1 VATERKSGTGGLDT
15 FLAASGSQLLDHRGD
30 QVMKYHIHKAV
41 VIGSGTMGAAIAAH
55 LANAGVPVTLLDI
68 VPKDAPVEDKDAR
81 NKIVNE
87 GWDRC
92 LKARPANLMSPE
104 LKTLVKLGNL
114 DDDFGVV
121 AEADW
126 ICEAIVEN
134 LEIKR
139 DLMARI
145 DDMRKRTSI
154 VSTNTSGIPVS
165 AIAEG
170 RSKEF
175 KKHFL
180 GIHFFNPPRY
190 LKLLEIIPTKDTDR
204 EVVEFFS
211 WFGEYRLGKGIVECK
226 DTPNFIGNRVAFG
239 TGAFAMDYILKNGY
253 TVDEVDAVTGP
264 LIGRPKT
271 ATFRLIDLVGLDVWD
286 HVGRNLAPL
295 IPHDQ
300 LGQEYLKAETPAK
313 LMSTMLKR
321 KWLGNKTKVGFYK
334 EVRKEDGSKE
344 FWSLDLNTLE
354 HVPPIKPRFDSVKAA
369 KDVEGLGDRLKV
381 LLEADDKAAELV
393 KALTYQSFQY
403 TSSIVP
409 EVADSPKPI
418 DDATRWGFSHEAGP
432 FETWDMLGVKDT
444 VKRMKAAGYP
454 AVEWVNDMLKA
465 GVESFYQYENGEKV
479 GVYNVTQ
486 QKYVPIRRPARM
498 IILKQQKIVSQNSG
512 ATIRD
517 LGDGV
522 ACLEFHTKMNALD
535 EDIMT
540 MTVEAFDRLEMDFDG
555 LVIGNEAENFS
566 AGANLFMMVVGAQ
579 QGMWDMLDSAVRK
592 LQEMNIRMRYSP
604 KPVVVAPAGL
614 TLGGGCE
621 ITMHGSR
628 VVAAAETY
636 IGLVELGAGVIPA
649 GGGTKEMLR
658 RILNPVMRVENAEPL
673 AALQRAFLQMGQAK
687 VATSAEEARGMNILT
702 PADRIVLNRDHLL
715 AEAKQEVLHMVAAG
729 YKPPAPELIYA
740 AGRDALAAI
749 RIGAWMFAEGK
760 YITQYDHHIAG
771 KLAYVMC
778 GGELTRPQWVSEQ
791 YILDLE
797 REAILSLFGE
807 EKTQARMWNLLQTG
821 KPLRN

>member
-1 VATERKSGTGGLDT
+1 
-15 FLAASGSQLLDHRGD
+15 
-30 QVMKYHIHKAV
+30 MKYHIRKAV
-41 VIGSGTMGAAIAAH
+41 VIGSGTMGAAIATH
-55 LANAGVPVTLLDI
+55 LANAGVSVTLLDI
-68 VPKDAPVEDKDAR
+68 LPTDAPADDKTAR

-87 GWDRC
+87 GWERC
-92 LKARPANLMSPE
+92 LKAKPANLMSSD
-104 LKTLVKLGNL
+104 LKTFVRLGNL
-114 DDDFGVV
+114 EDDFAAV

-134 LEIKR
+134 LKIKQ

-145 DDMRKRTSI
+145 DEVRKSNSI
-154 VSTNTSGIPVS
+154 VSTNTSGIPVA

-170 RSKEF
+170 RSKDF

-180 GIHFFNPPRY
+180 GTHFFNPPRY
-190 LKLLEIIPTKDTDR
+190 LKLLEMIPTQDTDKDI
-204 EVVEFFS
+204 VEFFS
-211 WFGEYRLGKGIVECK
+211 WFGEYRLGKGVVLCK

-239 TGAFAMDYILKNGY
+239 TGAFAMDFILKNGY

-295 IPHDQ
+295 IPHDK
-300 LGQEYLKAETPAK
+300 LGQEYLKAEAPGK
-313 LMSTMLKR
+313 LMSTMLER
-321 KWLGNKTKVGFYK
+321 QWLGNKTKVGFYR
-334 EVRKEDGSKE
+334 EVRGEDGKRE
-344 FWSLDLNTLE
+344 FYSLDLNTLE
-354 HVPPIKPRFDSVKAA
+354 HVPPTKPRFDSVKAA
-369 KDVEGLGDRLKV
+369 KDIEGLGDRLKV
-381 LLEADDKAAELV
+381 LLEADDKAANLIQ
-393 KALTYQSFQY
+393 ALTYQGFQY
-403 TSSIVP
+403 ASSIIP
-409 EVADSPKPI
+409 EVADTVKPI
-418 DDATRWGFSHEAGP
+418 DDAVRWGFMHEAGP
-432 FETWDMLGVKDT
+432 FEIWDMLGVNDT
-444 VKRMKAAGYP
+444 MERMQAAGYP
-454 AVEWVNDMLKA
+454 AAEWVSEMLEA
-465 GVESFYQYENGEKV
+465 GIDSFYQYENGEKV
-479 GVYNVTQ
+479 GVYNVVKGQ
-486 QKYVPIRRPARM
+486 YEKVKRLEGRIV
-498 IILKQQKIVSQNSG
+498 LKQQKIVSQNSG
-512 ATIRD
+512 ASIHD
-517 LGDGV
+517 LGNGV

-535 EDIMT
+535 EDVMN
-540 MTVEAFDRLEMDFDG
+540 MTVEALDRLETDFDG

-579 QGMWDMLDSAVRK
+579 QGMWDMLNAAVRK
-592 LQEMNIRMRYSP
+592 LQDMNMRMRYSP
-604 KPVVVAPAGL
+604 KPIVVAPAGL

-658 RILNPVMRVENAEPL
+658 RIVNPVMRVENAEPL

-687 VATSAEEARGMNILT
+687 VATSAEEARSMSILT

-715 AEAKQEVLHMVAAG
+715 TEAKKEVLHMVAAG
-729 YKPPAPELIYA
+729 FKPPAPELIYA

-749 RIGAWMFAEGK
+749 RIGAWMFQEGK
-760 YITQYDHHIAG
+760 YITPYDHHIAG

>member
-1 VATERKSGTGGLDT
+1 
-15 FLAASGSQLLDHRGD
+15 
-30 QVMKYHIHKAV
+30 MKYHIHKAV

-68 VPKDAPVEDKDAR
+68 LPKDAPADDQEAR
-81 NKIVNE
+81 DKIVNE
-87 GWDRC
+87 GWERC
-92 LKARPANLMSPE
+92 LKARPANLMSAE
-104 LKTLVKLGNL
+104 LKTFVTLVNL
-114 DDDFGVV
+114 EDDFGAV

-126 ICEAIVEN
+126 VCEAIVEN
-134 LEIKR
+134 LKIKQ
-139 DLMARI
+139 DLMRRI
-145 DDMRKRTSI
+145 DEARKPRGMVT
-154 VSTNTSGIPVS
+154 TNTSGIPVS

-170 RSKEF
+170 RSEGF
-175 KKHFL
+175 RKHFL
-180 GIHFFNPPRY
+180 GTHFFNPPRY
-190 LKLLEIIPTKDTDR
+190 LKLLEIIPTEDTDR
-204 EVVEFFS
+204 EVVELFS
-211 WFGEYRLGKGIVECK
+211 WFGEYRLGKGVVLCK

-239 TGAFAMDYILKNGY
+239 TGAFAMDFILKHGY
-253 TVDEVDAVTGP
+253 TVDEVDGLTGP
-264 LIGRPKT
+264 LMGRPKT

-295 IPHDQ
+295 IPHDK
-300 LGQEYLKAETPAK
+300 LGQEYLKAEAPAR
-313 LMSTMLKR
+313 LMSTLLER
-321 KWLGNKTKVGFYK
+321 KWLGNKTKIGFYK
-334 EVRKEDGSKE
+334 EVRGEDGKKE
-344 FWSLDLNTLE
+344 FWSLDLNTLK
-354 HVPPIKPRFDSVKAA
+354 HVPATRPRFDSVKNA
-369 KDVEGLGDRLKV
+369 KDLEDLGERLRL
-381 LLEADDKAAELV
+381 LLEADDKAGNLV
-393 KALTYQSFQY
+393 KALTYQGFQY
-403 TSSIVP
+403 ASSIIP
-409 EVADSPKPI
+409 EVADTAKPI
-418 DDATRWGFSHEAGP
+418 DDAVRWGFMHEAGP
-432 FETWDMLGVKDT
+432 FETWDMLGVKEI
-444 VKRMKAAGYP
+444 VKAMETAGYP
-454 AVEWVNDMLKA
+454 AAPWVSAMLNA
-465 GVESFYQYENGEKV
+465 GFESFYQYENGEKV
-479 GVYNVTQ
+479 GVYNVVEGM
-486 QKYVPIRRPARM
+486 YVQLKRPEGM
-498 IILKQQKIVSQNSG
+498 IVLKQQTIVSRNSG
-512 ATIRD
+512 ASIRD

-535 EDIMT
+535 EDIMN
-540 MTVEAFDRLEMDFDG
+540 MALEAFDRLETDFDG

-579 QGMWDMLDSAVRK
+579 QGMWDMLDGAVRK
-592 LQEMNIRMRYSP
+592 LQDLNMRMRYSP
-604 KPVVVAPAGL
+604 KPIVVAPAGL

-658 RILNPVMRVENAEPL
+658 RIVNPVMRVENAEPL

-687 VATSAEEARGMNILT
+687 VATSAEEARAMNILA
-702 PADRIVLNRDHLL
+702 PVDRIVLNRDHLL
-715 AEAKQEVLHMVAAG
+715 TQARKEVLHMVSAG
-729 YKPPAPELIYA
+729 YKPPAPESIYA

-749 RIGAWMFAEGK
+749 RIGAWMFREGN

-807 EKTQARMWNLLQTG
+807 ERTQARMWNILQTG

>member
-1 VATERKSGTGGLDT
+1 
-15 FLAASGSQLLDHRGD
+15 
-30 QVMKYHIHKAV
+30 MKYHIHKAV

-68 VPKDAPVEDKDAR
+68 VPKDTPVDDKEAR
-81 NKIVNE
+81 DKIVKE

-92 LKARPANLMSPE
+92 LKARPANLMSSE
-104 LKTLVKLGNL
+104 LKTLVRLGNL
-114 DDDFGVV
+114 EDDFDAVS
-121 AEADW
+121 EADW
-126 ICEAIVEN
+126 VCEAIVEN
-134 LEIKR
+134 LKIKQ

-145 DDMRKRTSI
+145 DVVRKPNGI
-154 VSTNTSGIPVS
+154 VTTNTSGIPVA
-165 AIAEG
+165 AIAQG
-170 RSKEF
+170 RSREF

-180 GIHFFNPPRY
+180 GTHFFNPPRY
-190 LKLLEIIPTKDTDR
+190 LKLLEIIPTNDTDK
-204 EVVEFFS
+204 EVVQFFS
-211 WFGEYRLGKGIVECK
+211 WFGEYRLGKGIVLCK
-226 DTPNFIGNRVAFG
+226 DTPNFIGNRLAFG
-239 TGAFAMDYILKNGY
+239 TGAFAMDFILKHGY
-253 TVDEVDAVTGP
+253 TVDEVDAITGP
-264 LIGRPKT
+264 LIGRPRT

-295 IPHDQ
+295 IPHDK
-300 LGQEYLKAETPAK
+300 LGQEYLKAEAPAK
-313 LMSTMLKR
+313 LMSTMLER

-334 EVRKEDGSKE
+334 EVRKEDGTKE
-344 FWSLDLNTLE
+344 FWSLDLKTLE
-354 HVPPIKPRFDSVKAA
+354 HVPPTKPRFDSVKAA
-369 KDVEGLGDRLKV
+369 KDAESLGEKLKV
-381 LLEADDKAAELV
+381 LLGADDKAAQLV

-403 TSSIVP
+403 ASSIIP
-409 EVADSPKPI
+409 EVADTLKPI
-418 DDATRWGFSHEAGP
+418 DDAVRWGFMHEAGP
-432 FETWDMLGVKDT
+432 FEIWDMLGVRDT
-444 VKRMKAAGYP
+444 VRKMKAAGYP
-454 AVEWVNDMLKA
+454 AAKWVNEMLKA
-465 GVESFYQYENGEKV
+465 GIESFYQYKRSGPGDKNGEKV
-479 GVYNVTQ
+479 GVYDVGKG
-486 QKYVPIRRPARM
+486 KYSRLKRPEGT
-498 IILKQQKIVSQNSG
+498 IFLKQQNVVAENAG

-517 LGDGV
+517 MGDGV
-522 ACLEFHTKMNALD
+522 ACLEFHTKMNSLD
-535 EDIMT
+535 EDIMN
-540 MTVEAFDRLEMDFDG
+540 MAEEAFNRLQTDFDG

-579 QGMWDMLDSAVRK
+579 QGMWDILDLAVRK
-592 LQEMNIRMRYSP
+592 LQDFNMRMRYSP

-658 RILNPVMRVENAEPL
+658 RIVNPVMRVENAEVL
-673 AALQRAFLQMGQAK
+673 APLQRAFLQMGQAR
-687 VATSAEEARGMNILT
+687 VATSAEEARDMNILT
-702 PADRIVLNRDHLL
+702 SADRIVLNRDHLL
-715 AEAKQEVLHMVAAG
+715 TEAKKEVLHMIAAG
-729 YKPPAPELIYA
+729 TKPPAPELIYA

-749 RIGAWMFAEGK
+749 RIGAWMFAEGR

-778 GGELTRPQWVSEQ
+778 GGELTRGQWVSEQ

-807 EKTQARMWNLLQTG
+807 EKTQARMWNILQTG

>member
-1 VATERKSGTGGLDT
+1 
-15 FLAASGSQLLDHRGD
+15 
-30 QVMKYHIHKAV
+30 MKYHIHKAV

-68 VPKDAPVEDKDAR
+68 VPKEALAGDREAR
-81 NKIVNE
+81 NKIVSE

-92 LKARPANLMSPE
+92 LKAKPANLMAAE
-104 LKTLVKLGNL
+104 FKTLVKLGNL
-114 DDDFGVV
+114 EDDFGVV

-126 ICEAIVEN
+126 VCEAIVEN
-134 LEIKR
+134 LKIKQ

-145 DDMRKRTSI
+145 DEVRKPNGI
-154 VSTNTSGIPVS
+154 VTTNTSGIPVA

-170 RSKEF
+170 RSEGL

-180 GIHFFNPPRY
+180 GTHFFNPPRY
-190 LKLLEIIPTKDTDR
+190 LKLLEIIPTQDTDPD
-204 EVVEFFS
+204 VVEFFS
-211 WFGEYRLGKGIVECK
+211 RFGEYRLGKGIVVCK

-239 TGAFAMDYILKNGY
+239 TGAFGLDYILKNGY
-253 TVDEVDAVTGP
+253 TVDEVDALTGP

-286 HVGRNLAPL
+286 HVSRNLAPL
-295 IPHDQ
+295 IPHDK
-300 LGQEYLKAETPAK
+300 LGQEYLKAEAPAR
-313 LMSTMLKR
+313 LISTMMER
-321 KWLGNKTKVGFYK
+321 KWLGNKTKIGFYK
-334 EVRKEDGSKE
+334 EVRGGDGKRE
-344 FWSLDLNTLE
+344 FLSLDLNTLE
-354 HVPPIKPRFDSVKAA
+354 HVPPSKPRFDSVKAA
-369 KDVEGLGDRLKV
+369 KDVEKLGDRLKV
-381 LLEADDKAAELV
+381 LLAADDKAANLV
-393 KALTYQSFQY
+393 QALTYQGFQY
-403 TSSIVP
+403 ASSIIP
-409 EVADSPKPI
+409 EVADTVKPV
-418 DDATRWGFSHEAGP
+418 DDAVRWGFMHEAGP
-432 FETWDMLGVKDT
+432 FETWDMLGVQET
-444 VKRMKAAGYP
+444 VEKMEAAGYP
-454 AVEWVNDMLKA
+454 AADWVKEMLQP
-465 GVESFYQYENGEKV
+465 GIESFYQYENGEKV
-479 GVYNVTQ
+479 GVYDVIR
-486 QKYVPIRRPARM
+486 KSYVEIKRPAGM
-498 IILKQQKIVSQNSG
+498 VVLKQQKLVSKNDG
-512 ATIRD
+512 ASLHD
-517 LGDGV
+517 LGDGI

-535 EDIMT
+535 DDIMS
-540 MTVEAFDRLEMDFDG
+540 MAVEAMNRLDTDFDG

-579 QGMWDMLDSAVRK
+579 QGMWDMLDEAVRK
-592 LQEMNIRMRYSP
+592 LQNINMAMRYSP
-604 KPVVVAPAGL
+604 KPIVIAPAGL

-658 RILNPVMRVENAEPL
+658 RIVNPVMRVENADAL
-673 AALQRAFLQMGQAK
+673 APLQRAFLQMGQAK
-687 VATSAEEARGMNILT
+687 VATSAEEARGMSILG

-715 AEAKQEVLHMVAAG
+715 TEAKKEVLHMIASG
-729 YKPPAPELIYA
+729 YKPPVPELIYA

-749 RIGAWMFAEGK
+749 RIGAWMFAEGG

-807 EKTQARMWNLLQTG
+807 ERTQARMWNILQTG

>member
-1 VATERKSGTGGLDT
+1 
-15 FLAASGSQLLDHRGD
+15 
-30 QVMKYHIHKAV
+30 MNYHIHKAV

-68 VPKDAPVEDKDAR
+68 VPNDAPVDDRAAR
-81 NKIVNE
+81 DRIVRE
-87 GWDRC
+87 GWERC
-92 LKARPANLMSPE
+92 LKAKPANLMSAD
-104 LKTLVKLGNL
+104 LKTYVRLGNL
-114 DDDFGVV
+114 EDDFGAV

-134 LEIKR
+134 LKIKQI
-139 DLMARI
+139 LMARI
-145 DDMRKRTSI
+145 DEVRKPKGI
-154 VSTNTSGIPVS
+154 VTTNTSGIPVS

-170 RSKEF
+170 RSEGF

-180 GIHFFNPPRY
+180 GTHFFNPPRY
-190 LKLLEIIPTKDTDR
+190 LKLLEIIPTADTSPD
-204 EVVEFFS
+204 VVAFLS
-211 WFGEYRLGKGIVECK
+211 WFGGYRLGKGIVLCK

-239 TGAFAMDYILKNGY
+239 TGAFAMDFILKNGY
-253 TVDEVDAVTGP
+253 TVDEVDAITGP

-271 ATFRLIDLVGLDVWD
+271 ATFRLIDLVGLDVWE

-295 IPHDQ
+295 IPHDK
-300 LGQEYLKAETPAK
+300 LGQDYLKAEAPNK
-313 LMSTMLKR
+313 LMSVMLER
-321 KWLGNKTKVGFYK
+321 KWLGNKTKIGFYK
-334 EVRKEDGSKE
+334 EVRGEDGKRE

-354 HVPPIKPRFDSVKAA
+354 HVPPTKPRFDSVKAA
-369 KDVEGLGDRLKV
+369 KDVENIGDRLK
-381 LLEADDKAAELV
+381 LLLGADDKAALLV
-393 KALTYQSFQY
+393 KALTYQGFQY
-403 TSSIVP
+403 ASSIIP
-409 EVADSPKPI
+409 EVADTVTPI
-418 DDATRWGFSHEAGP
+418 DDAVRWGFMHEAGP
-432 FETWDMLGVKDT
+432 FETWDMLGVKET
-444 VKRMKAAGYP
+444 TQQMEAAGYSP
-454 AVEWVNDMLKA
+454 ASWVMEMLDA
-465 GVESFYQYENGEKV
+465 GFDSFYQYENDERV
-479 GVYNVTQ
+479 GAYDAVKKTYSQ
-486 QKYVPIRRPARM
+486 LKRPKGMVR
-498 IILKQQKIVSQNSG
+498 LKKQPVVAQNSG

-517 LGDGV
+517 MGDGV

-535 EDIMT
+535 EDIMNLAI
-540 MTVEAFDRLEMDFDG
+540 EAFDRLETDFEG

-579 QGMWDMLDSAVRK
+579 QGMWDILEAAVRK
-592 LQEMNIRMRYSP
+592 LQDLNMRMRYSP
-604 KPVVVAPAGL
+604 KPIVVAPAGL

-621 ITMHGSR
+621 ITMHASR

-658 RILNPVMRVENAEPL
+658 RIVNPVMRIENAEPL

-687 VATSAEEARGMNILT
+687 VATSAEEARGMSILSS
-702 PADRIVLNRDHLL
+702 ADRIVLNRDHLL
-715 AEAKQEVLHMVAAG
+715 TQAKKEVLHMVASG
-729 YKPPAPELIYA
+729 YRPPAPEPIYA
-740 AGRDALAAI
+740 AGRDALAAL
-749 RIGAWMFAEGK
+749 RIGAWMFKEGR
-760 YITQYDHHIAG
+760 YITPYDHHIAG

-807 EKTQARMWNLLQTG
+807 ERTQARMWNILQTG

>member
-1 VATERKSGTGGLDT
+1 
-15 FLAASGSQLLDHRGD
+15 
-30 QVMKYHIHKAV
+30 MKYHIHKAV

-68 VPKDAPVEDKDAR
+68 VPQDAQPEDKEAR

-87 GWDRC
+87 GWERC
-92 LKARPANLMSPE
+92 LKAKPANLMSLD
-104 LKTLVKLGNL
+104 LKTFVKLGNL
-114 DDDFGVV
+114 EDDFGAV

-126 ICEAIVEN
+126 VCEAIVEN
-134 LEIKR
+134 LKIKQ

-145 DDMRKRTSI
+145 DEVRKPKGI
-154 VSTNTSGIPVS
+154 VTTNTSGIPVS
-165 AIAEG
+165 AIAQG
-170 RSKEF
+170 RSEGF
-175 KKHFL
+175 RKHFL
-180 GIHFFNPPRY
+180 GTHFFNPPRY
-190 LKLLEIIPTKDTDR
+190 LKLLEIIPTRDTHQK
-204 EVVEFFS
+204 VVEFFS
-211 WFGEYRLGKGIVECK
+211 WFGEYRLGKGTVLCK

-239 TGAFAMDYILKNGY
+239 TGAFAMDFILKNGY
-253 TVDEVDAVTGP
+253 TVDEVDALTGP

-286 HVGRNLAPL
+286 HVARNLAPL
-295 IPHDQ
+295 IPHDT
-300 LGQEYLKAETPAK
+300 LGQEYLKAEAPAR
-313 LMSTMLKR
+313 LMSTLLER
-321 KWLGNKTKVGFYK
+321 KWLGNKTKIGFYK
-334 EVRKEDGSKE
+334 EVRGEDGKKE

-354 HVPPIKPRFDSVKAA
+354 HVPPTKPRFDSVKKA
-369 KDVEGLGDRLKV
+369 KEVEGLGERLKV
-381 LLEADDKAAELV
+381 LLEADEKASNLV

-403 TSSIVP
+403 ASSIIP
-409 EVADSPKPI
+409 EVADTVKPV
-418 DDATRWGFSHEAGP
+418 DDAVRWGFMHEAGP
-432 FETWDMLGVKDT
+432 FETWDMLGVKEIL
-444 VKRMKAAGYP
+444 RQMEAAGYP
-454 AVEWVNDMLKA
+454 AAPWVQKMLDA
-465 GVESFYQYENGEKV
+465 GIESFYQHENGEKV
-479 GVYNVTQ
+479 GVYDVVGG
-486 QKYVPIRRPARM
+486 KYVQLDRPEDM
-498 IILKQQKIVSQNSG
+498 ITLKQQKIVSQNAG
-512 ATIRD
+512 ASIRD

-535 EDIMT
+535 EDIMN
-540 MTVEAFDRLEMDFDG
+540 MALEAFDRLESDFDG
-555 LVIGNEAENFS
+555 LVIGNESENFS

-579 QGMWDMLDSAVRK
+579 QGMWDMLDAAVRK
-592 LQEMNIRMRYSP
+592 LQDLNMRMRYSP
-604 KPVVVAPAGL
+604 KPIVVAPAGL

-621 ITMHGSR
+621 ITMHASR

-658 RILNPVMRVENAEPL
+658 RIVNPVMRTENAEPL

-687 VATSAEEARGMNILT
+687 VATSAEEARGMNILMSS
-702 PADRIVLNRDHLL
+702 DRIVLNRDHLL
-715 AEAKQEVLHMVAAG
+715 TQAKKEVLHMISSG
-729 YKPPAPELIYA
+729 YKPPAPESIFA
-740 AGRDALAAI
+740 AGRDALAAL
-749 RIGAWMFAEGK
+749 RIGAWMFQEGN

-807 EKTQARMWNLLQTG
+807 ERTQARMWNILQTG

>member
-1 VATERKSGTGGLDT
+1 
-15 FLAASGSQLLDHRGD
+15 
-30 QVMKYHIHKAV
+30 MKTHIHKAV

-68 VPKDAPVEDKDAR
+68 VPKDAPGADKAAR

-92 LKARPANLMSPE
+92 LKARPANLMSPG
-104 LKTLVKLGNL
+104 LKTFVKLGNL
-114 DDDFGVV
+114 EDDFGAV

-126 ICEAIVEN
+126 VCEAIVEN
-134 LEIKR
+134 LKIKQ
-139 DLMARI
+139 DLMTRI
-145 DDMRKRTSI
+145 DELRRPNGI
-154 VSTNTSGIPVS
+154 VTTNTSGIPVA

-170 RSKEF
+170 RSEEF
-175 KKHFL
+175 RKHFL
-180 GIHFFNPPRY
+180 GTHFFNPPRY
-190 LKLLEIIPTKDTDR
+190 LKLLEIIPTKDTDT
-204 EVVEFFS
+204 EIVEFIS
-211 WFGEYRLGKGIVECK
+211 WFGEYRLGKGIVLCK

-239 TGAFAMDYILKNGY
+239 TGAFAMDFILKNGY
-253 TVDEVDAVTGP
+253 TVDEVDAITGP
-264 LIGRPKT
+264 LMGRPKT

-295 IPHDQ
+295 IPHDM
-300 LGQEYLKAETPAK
+300 LGQEYLKAEAPGK
-313 LMSTMLKR
+313 LMSTMLER

-334 EVRKEDGSKE
+334 EVRGQDGKKE
-344 FWSLDLNTLE
+344 FYPLDLNTLE
-354 HVPPIKPRFDSVKAA
+354 HVPPSKPRFDSVKTA
-369 KDVEGLGDRLKV
+369 KDIEKLGDRLKV
-381 LLEADDKAAELV
+381 LLDADDKAANLV
-393 KALTYQSFQY
+393 EALTYQSFQY
-403 TSSIVP
+403 ASSIVP
-409 EVADSPKPI
+409 EVADTVKPI
-418 DDATRWGFSHEAGP
+418 DDAVRWGFMHEAGP
-432 FETWDMLGVKDT
+432 FETWDLLGMKET
-444 VKRMKAAGYP
+444 VERMDAAGYP
-454 AVEWVNDMLKA
+454 AASWVHDMLEA
-465 GVESFYQYENGEKV
+465 GLESFYQYENGEKV
-479 GVYNVTQ
+479 GVYDAVHWKYTQ
-486 QKYVPIRRPARM
+486 LNRPAGR
-498 IILKQQKIVSQNSG
+498 IVLKPQTIVSQNSG
-512 ATIRD
+512 ATIHD

-535 EDIMT
+535 EDIMN
-540 MTVEAFDRLEMDFDG
+540 MVSESFDRLETDFDG

-579 QGMWDMLDSAVRK
+579 QGMWDMLDAAVRK
-592 LQEMNIRMRYSP
+592 LQDLNMRMRYSP
-604 KPVVVAPAGL
+604 KPIVVAPAGL

-621 ITMHGSR
+621 ISMHGSR

-649 GGGTKEMLR
+649 GAGTKEMLR
-658 RILNPVMRVENAEPL
+658 RIVNPVMRVENAEPL

-687 VATSAEEARGMNILT
+687 VATSAEEAREMNILG

-715 AEAKQEVLHMVAAG
+715 TEAKKEALHMVASG
-729 YKPPAPELIYA
+729 YKPPAPEPIYA

-749 RIGAWMFAEGK
+749 RIGAWMFREGH

-778 GGELTRPQWVSEQ
+778 GGDLTRPQWVSEQ

-807 EKTQARMWNLLQTG
+807 ERTQARMWNILQTG

>member
-1 VATERKSGTGGLDT
+1 
-15 FLAASGSQLLDHRGD
+15 
-30 QVMKYHIHKAV
+30 MKYHIHKAV

-68 VPKDAPVEDKDAR
+68 LPKDAPPDDREAR
-81 NKIVNE
+81 NKIVND
-87 GWDRC
+87 GWERC

-114 DDDFGVV
+114 EDDFGVV

-126 ICEAIVEN
+126 VCEAIVEN
-134 LEIKR
+134 LKIKQK
-139 DLMARI
+139 LMARI
-145 DDMRKRTSI
+145 DEVRKPNGI

-175 KKHFL
+175 RKHFL
-180 GIHFFNPPRY
+180 GTHFFNPPRY
-190 LKLLEIIPTKDTDR
+190 LKLLEIIPTKDTDKDS
-204 EVVEFFS
+204 VEFFS
-211 WFGEYRLGKGIVECK
+211 WFGEYRLGKGVVLCK

-253 TVDEVDAVTGP
+253 TVDEVDAITGP

-295 IPHDQ
+295 IPHDK
-300 LGQEYLKAETPAK
+300 LGQEYLKAEAPAK
-313 LMSTMLKR
+313 LMSTLLER

-334 EVRKEDGSKE
+334 EVRGEDGKRE

-354 HVPPIKPRFDSVKAA
+354 HVPPTKPRFDSVKAA

-381 LLEADDKAAELV
+381 LLEADDKAANLV

-403 TSSIVP
+403 ASSIIP
-409 EVADSPKPI
+409 EVADTVKPI
-418 DDATRWGFSHEAGP
+418 DDAVRWGFMHQAGP
-432 FETWDMLGVKDT
+432 FETWDMLGVRET

-454 AVEWVNDMLKA
+454 AARWVNEMLKA
-465 GVESFYQYENGEKV
+465 GIESFYQYQRSSPTDKRRAPRSGIADKNGEKV
-479 GVYNVTQ
+479 GVYDVVKG
-486 QKYVPIRRPARM
+486 KYIKLRKPEGAIL
-498 IILKQQKIVSQNSG
+498 LKQQKVVSQNSG

-517 LGDGV
+517 IGDGV

-535 EDIMT
+535 EDIMN
-540 MTVEAFDRLEMDFDG
+540 MADEAFNRLETNFEG

-579 QGMWDMLDSAVRK
+579 QGMWDMLDAAVRK
-592 LQEMNIRMRYSP
+592 LQNLNMRMRYSP
-604 KPVVVAPAGL
+604 KPIVVAPAGL
-614 TLGGGCE
+614 ALGGGCE
-621 ITMHGSR
+621 ITMHASR

-658 RILNPVMRVENAEPL
+658 RTVNPFMRLENAEPL
-673 AALQRAFLQMGQAK
+673 VTLQRAFLQMGQAK

-702 PADRIVLNRDHLL
+702 SADRIVLNRDHLL
-715 AEAKQEVLHMVAAG
+715 SEAKKEVLHMVASG
-729 YKPPAPELIYA
+729 YKPPAPEMIYA

-749 RIGAWMFAEGK
+749 RIGAWMFQEGN

-778 GGELTRPQWVSEQ
+778 GGELTRGQWVSEA

-807 EKTQARMWNLLQTG
+807 ERTQARMWNILQTG